1 MSKYSF
7 AKFNKE
13 RLFDI
18 DTTEF
23 DYVDL
28 EDLYNKNGEGAV
40 YQVRGLY
47 IGTKSN
53 YDPETP
59 ILATNEEYVNLPVH
73 QLAEVKAMLADKRA
87 IEGINAGNCGFKIEK
102 YYQKRFKKDCY
113 AAIWGDYE
121 ELLAEAAE

>member
-1 MSKYSF
+1 MAKYSF

-23 DYVDL
+23 DYCDL
-28 EDLYNKNGEGAV
+28 EDLYNENGEGAV
-40 YQVRGLY
+40 YPVRGLY

-59 ILATNEEYVNLPVH
+59 ILATDKEYVNLPVH
-73 QLAEVKAMLADKRA
+73 QLSEVKAMLADKRA
-87 IEGINAGNCGFKIEK
+87 IEGINAGACGFKIEK

-113 AAIWGDYE
+113 AAIWGDYQ

>member
-1 MSKYSF
+1 MAKYSF

-73 QLAEVKAMLADKRA
+73 QLAEVKAMIADKHA
-87 IEGINAGNCGFKIEK
+87 VEGINSGACGFKIEK

-113 AAIWGDYE
+113 AAIWGNYE

>member
-1 MSKYSF
+1 MAKYSF

-73 QLAEVKAMLADKRA
+73 QLAEVKAMIADKHA
-87 IEGINAGNCGFKIEK
+87 VEGINSGACGFKIEK

-113 AAIWGDYE
+113 AAIWGNYE
-121 ELLAEAAE
+121 ELLAKAAE

>member
-1 MSKYSF
+1 MAKF
-7 AKFNKE
+7 TFTKFNKE
-13 RLFDI
+13 KLFDI

-23 DYVDL
+23 DYTSL
-28 EDLYNKNGEGAV
+28 EDLYNANGENAV

-73 QLAEVKAMLADKRA
+73 QLEEVKAMLADRRA
-87 IEGINAGNCGFKIEK
+87 VDAINAGDCGFKIEK

-113 AAIWGDYE
+113 TAIWCDYADA
-121 ELLAEAAE
+121 LAEAAE

>member
-1 MSKYSF
+1 MAKYSF

-87 IEGINAGNCGFKIEK
+87 IEGINNGVCGFKIEK

>member
-1 MSKYSF
+1 MARINF

-23 DYVDL
+23 DYVSL
-28 EDLYNKNGEGAV
+28 EDLYNTNGADAV

-47 IGTKSN
+47 IGTKSD

-73 QLAEVKAMLADKRA
+73 QLEEVKAMLADRKA
-87 IEGINAGNCGFKIEK
+87 IDGINAGYCGFKIEK

-113 AAIWGDYE
+113 AAIWVDYDSAI
-121 ELLAEAAE
+121 AEAAE

>member
-1 MSKYSF
+1 MAKYSF

-28 EDLYNKNGEGAV
+28 EDLYNENGEGAV

-59 ILATNEEYVNLPVH
+59 ILATDSTYVNLPVH
-73 QLAEVKAMLADKRA
+73 QLAEVKAMIADKHA
-87 IEGINAGNCGFKIEK
+87 VEGVNSGACGFKIEK

-113 AAIWGDYE
+113 AAIWGNYD